1 MTILEALKSDEYDLR
16 IDCGDRWLVY
26 DTQGSLWK
34 VYERK
39 YMAKK
44 SMVIIMTPL
53 EENAVRELLKG

>member
-1 MTILEALKSDEYDLR
+1 MTILEALKSDECDLR

-26 DTQGSLWK
+26 DTRGSLWK

-44 SMVIIMTPL
+44 SMVIIMTPV
-53 EENAVRELLKG
+53 EENAVKELLKG